1 MKTIFGIDKN
11 IETQVT
17 LIETNVSIAV
27 DDATY
32 ERVVKD
38 INDNKKVYINTKTK
52 NVSIK
57 GTKDSFGHFA
67 ANSKKEFIAT
77 SLRNTFL
84 NTVDAHTNIDMIIYM
99 DALLE
104 LADKGFV
111 ITENNREEKYLE
123 ILETGDEELIDLLE
137 EYLVIKDEISI
148 IKSNKK
154 NYNTIISKIKDLNED
169 SDELEIIYQELI

>member
-11 IETQVT
+11 IETEVT
-17 LIETNVSIAV
+17 LVETNVSIEV
-27 DDATY
+27 DDDTY
-32 ERVVKD
+32 NMIVKD
-38 INDNKKVYINTKTK
+38 IDNNKKVHINTKTK

-57 GTKDSFGHFA
+57 GSKDSFGHFA
-67 ANSKKEFIAT
+67 VNSKKEFIAT

-84 NTVDAHTNIDMIIYM
+84 NVIDSHTNIDMIIYM

-104 LADKGFV
+104 LADRGFV

-154 NYNTIISKIKDLNED
+154 KYNTVISKIRDLDED
-169 SDELEIIYQELI
+169 SDELKLIYQELM